1 METGANK
8 ATSVGKI
15 ENILLMDTYGF
26 LFGYFANIIHLLQDI
41 VLSPDEDER
50 DHQVTKIWNHFLL
63 PSFPK
68 HFLISLAFFTKN
80 HNHIH

>member
-26 LFGYFANIIHLLQDI
+26 LLGYFANIIHLLQDN

-50 DHQVTKIWNHFLL
+50 EHQVTKILNHFLL
-63 PSFPK
+63 PSFTK
-68 HFLISLAFFTKN
+68 TLSLAFFTQI